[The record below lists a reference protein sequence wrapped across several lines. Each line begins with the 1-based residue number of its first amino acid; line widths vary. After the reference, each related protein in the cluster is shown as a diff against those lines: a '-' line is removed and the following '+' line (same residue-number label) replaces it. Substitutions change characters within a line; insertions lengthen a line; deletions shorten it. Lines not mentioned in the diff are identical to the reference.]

1 MTADKP
7 TRPNLSQIL
16 LGNNASIQGLAR
28 ADWKGSV
35 LEVAGKLD
43 GETVCA
49 VVAMAAQ
56 NVSAAAGQAGLEAP
70 KAWHVSL
77 NSSTF
82 YIVHRQDEFLVMA
95 GNTVRNPT
103 SVLRMLTKSCGA

>member
-1 MTADKP
+1 MTAAKP
-7 TRPNLSQIL
+7 TKPNLGQIL

-28 ADWKGSV
+28 ADWNGGV

-43 GETVCA
+43 GDTVCA

-56 NVSAAAGQAGLEAP
+56 KVSAAAAQAGLEAP

-82 YIVHRQDEFLVMA
+82 YVVHRQDEFLVMS
-95 GNTVRNPT
+95 GNSVRNPT
-103 SVLRMLTKSCGA
+103 SILRTLTKTSGA